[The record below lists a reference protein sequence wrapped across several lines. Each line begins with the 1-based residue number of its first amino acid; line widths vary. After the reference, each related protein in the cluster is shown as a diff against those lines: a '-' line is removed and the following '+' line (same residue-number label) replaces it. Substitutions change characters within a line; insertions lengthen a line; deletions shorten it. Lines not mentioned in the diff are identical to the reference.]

1 MQSRPGPGLNFRST
15 QPIFTLR
22 YLEDRV
28 KRVFKKG
35 EYIFREGDH
44 GDCAYLIE
52 KGRVEV
58 FKQDVAGMTFLT
70 HLAVGDIF
78 GELAIIDSAPRNAS
92 VRAIE
97 DTELSLVTRD
107 QLSERIETL
116 DPVVRL
122 LITALTRRVR
132 GNSSSMGNDLNL
144 ASKDSKFSDALHR
157 INFEIDI
164 KEALHKEEFYMVYQ
178 PIVQLHS
185 RAIIGF
191 EALIRWKNPKRGFVP
206 PDQFI
211 DIAENSAL
219 ILPIGE
225 WVLKRSITDFLK
237 MREEL
242 NLPEAFISINVSGK
256 QFTHPKFVEYLSK
269 IENELQFDPK
279 MVKLEAT
286 ERIFMDGPLVAN
298 TMKRCRERGYKI
310 SLDDFGTGYS
320 SLNSIAQLDLD
331 VIKID
336 RGFLSEIESDVKQQA
351 IVSAIVNMARGL
363 NLEIVVEGIETESL
377 AKRMELMGC
386 QIGQGYLF
394 GKPMSLEETIQKY
407 SGKRQVG

>member
-1 MQSRPGPGLNFRST
+1 M
-15 QPIFTLR
+15 
-22 YLEDRV
+22 
-28 KRVFKKG
+28 KRIFKKG
-35 EYIFREGDH
+35 EFIFREGDH

-58 FKQDVAGMTFLT
+58 YKQDVAGMTFIT
-70 HLAVGDIF
+70 HLAIGDIF
-78 GELAIIDSAPRNAS
+78 GELAIIDNAPRNAT

-97 DTELSLVTRD
+97 DTELSIVSRD

-132 GNSSSMGNDLNL
+132 GNSNAHTGDSQRGD
-144 ASKDSKFSDALHR
+144 KDAKFSDALAR

-164 KEALHKEEFYMVYQ
+164 KEALAKNEFYMVYQ

-185 RAIIGF
+185 REIIGF
-191 EALIRWKNPKRGFVP
+191 EALIRWTNPKRGFVP

-225 WVLKRSITDFLK
+225 WVLKQSICDFMKL
-237 MREEL
+237 REQL
-242 NLPEAFISINVSGK
+242 NLDHAFISINVSGK
-256 QFTHPKFVEYLSK
+256 QFSHPDFVDYLEK
-269 IENELQFDPK
+269 IESELGFDPA

-320 SLNSIAQLDLD
+320 SLNSLAQLDLD

-336 RGFLSEIESDVKQQA
+336 RAFLIDIETDLKQQA
-351 IVSAIVNMARGL
+351 IVAAIVNMAKGL

-386 QIGQGYLF
+386 HIGQGYLF
-394 GKPMSLEETIQKY
+394 GKPITFEETVKKY
-407 SGKRQVG
+407 DSKISKVG